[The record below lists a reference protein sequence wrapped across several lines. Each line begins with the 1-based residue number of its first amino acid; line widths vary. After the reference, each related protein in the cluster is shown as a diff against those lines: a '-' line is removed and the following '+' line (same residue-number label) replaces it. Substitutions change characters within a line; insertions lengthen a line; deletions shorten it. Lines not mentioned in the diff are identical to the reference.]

1 MRRLGFR
8 LVVVLLGLALYT
20 TASYQAGHAQAPVDT
35 IVVITSPVD
44 GAELFGR
51 VTISGSAMHPT
62 TFSSYTLEYN
72 DLSDP
77 AAPWLLVQPRV
88 QQQVQDSVL
97 GEWSTN
103 MVPDGT
109 YRLRL
114 RVFLSDGQI
123 GEYVASNLKVV
134 NTSPTPVPTAQ
145 TDLSDTAP
153 ALPTPGPSPTSPIA
167 QPPSNNPSDNSVSGF
182 PVDSD
187 TEPVS
192 ATNNATQETTHIN
205 LGRVRSAFCTGTYL
219 GMGMFAMM
227 IGYML
232 VRRRLRPYTHRLFSN
247 MSRDDWTDDV

>member
-8 LVVVLLGLALYT
+8 LAAVLLCLALYT
-20 TASYQAGHAQAPVDT
+20 AASLHTGHAQAPEDT
-35 IVVITSPVD
+35 VVVITSPVD

-62 TFSSYTLEYN
+62 AFDSYTLEYN

-88 QQQVQDSVL
+88 QQQVQNSVL

-114 RVFLSDGQI
+114 RVFLDDGQI
-123 GEYVASNLKVV
+123 GEYVVSNLKVV

-145 TDLSDTAP
+145 TNLLDTAP
-153 ALPTPGPSPTSPIA
+153 DQPTPGPSPTSPIA
-167 QPPSNNPSDNSVSGF
+167 QPPSNNPSENSVSGL
-182 PVDSD
+182 PVDSGAQ
-187 TEPVS
+187 PVAATSNTPQES
-192 ATNNATQETTHIN
+192 AHIN

-219 GMGMFAMM
+219 GVGMFAIM
-227 IGYML
+227 IGYIL
-232 VRRRLRPYTHRLFSN
+232 VRRRLRPYTHRLFSD
-247 MSRDDWTDDV
+247 MSRDDWIDDA